1 MNRVRRTVI
10 TSSAALA
17 ISAIA
22 SPMAAAQAVEP
33 KPQVIAADEGVTSVG
48 ENGFITWLKVGS
60 VSSGASQ
67 LYMGV
72 GIVPPGAGTPRHLHE
87 VDEEILYILDGEITL
102 VLGDETH
109 IVTTGG
115 TAFIPPGTW
124 MQVTNR
130 SSKPA
135 RVLGVL
141 GRGDV
146 EKCFRALYPAE
157 GAYATEEER
166 SKDFAFCTTR
176 LAEQGNEQHH

>member
-1 MNRVRRTVI
+1 MNSIRRTI
-10 TSSAALA
+10 IASSAALA
-17 ISAIA
+17 ISAIG
-22 SPMAAAQAVEP
+22 SPMAAAQSVEP
-33 KPQVIAADEGVTSVG
+33 EPQVIAAGEGVTSVG
-48 ENGFITWLKVGS
+48 ENGFITWIKVGS

-72 GIVPPGAGTPRHLHE
+72 GTVPPGSGTPRHLHE

-109 IVTTGG
+109 TVKTGG

-124 MQVTNR
+124 MQVTNN
-130 SSKPA
+130 SGKPA

-141 GRGDV
+141 GRGEV
-146 EKCFRALYPAE
+146 ERCFRALYPAK

-166 SKDFAFCTTR
+166 SKDFAFCKTR
-176 LAEQGNEQHH
+176 LGEQGNQQHH

>member
-1 MNRVRRTVI
+1 MNRIRRTLV
-10 TSSAALA
+10 SSFAAFA
-17 ISAIA
+17 VSAIGT
-22 SPMAAAQAVEP
+22 PLAAAQAVEP
-33 KPQVIAADEGVTSVG
+33 KLQVIAAEEGVTSVG
-48 ENGFITWLKVGS
+48 ENGFITWLKIGS

-102 VLGDETH
+102 VLGDKTH
-109 IVTTGG
+109 IVKTGG
-115 TAFIPPGTW
+115 TAFIPPGSW

-130 SSKPA
+130 SNKPA

-141 GRGDV
+141 GRGEV
-146 EKCFRALYPAE
+146 ERCFRALYPAE

-166 SKDFAFCTTR
+166 NKDFSFCKTR

>member
-1 MNRVRRTVI
+1 MSRI
-10 TSSAALA
+10 PKGIIASSAALA

-22 SPMAAAQAVEP
+22 SPMASAQAVEP

-72 GIVPPGAGTPRHLHE
+72 GTVPPRAGTPRHLHE
-87 VDEEILYILDGEITL
+87 VDEEILYVLDGEITV

-109 IVTTGG
+109 TVMTGG

-124 MQVTNR
+124 MQVTNNSER
-130 SSKPA
+130 PA

-146 EKCFRALYPAE
+146 ERCFRALYPAE

-166 SKDFAFCTTR
+166 SKDFAFCKTR
-176 LAEQGNEQHH
+176 MAEQGNEQQH

>member
-1 MNRVRRTVI
+1 MSKLRMSLVA
-10 TSSAALA
+10 SSTALA
-17 ISAIA
+17 LAAIA
-22 SPMAAAQAVEP
+22 APMAAAQAVDP

-48 ENGFITWLKVGS
+48 ENGFITWIKVGS

-67 LYMGV
+67 LYMGL
-72 GIVPPGAGTPRHLHE
+72 GTVPPGAGTPRHLHE
-87 VDEEILYILDGEITL
+87 VDEEILYVLDGEITL
-102 VLGDETH
+102 VLGNETH
-109 IVTTGG
+109 TVGPGG

-130 SSKPA
+130 SDKPA

-146 EKCFRALYPAE
+146 ERCFRALYPAE
-157 GAYATEEER
+157 RAYKTEEDR
-166 SKDFAFCTTR
+166 RKDFAFCKTR